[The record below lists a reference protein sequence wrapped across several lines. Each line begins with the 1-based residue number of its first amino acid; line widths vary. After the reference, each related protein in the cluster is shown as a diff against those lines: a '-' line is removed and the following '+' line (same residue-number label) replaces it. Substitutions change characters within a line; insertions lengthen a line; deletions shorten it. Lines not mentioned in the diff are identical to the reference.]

1 VPFRH
6 LRGDRFSAVK
16 TPGRGI
22 SKIAIEQRG
31 SALRI
36 LQKIAATN
44 RAGGDNCGA
53 GEVHLPPVSVGRAEQ
68 ILTLKKGQ
76 VKPG

>member
-6 LRGDRFSAVK
+6 LRGDRYRPVEA
-16 TPGRGI
+16 PGRGI

-36 LQKIAATN
+36 WHKIAATN
-44 RAGGDNCGA
+44 RAGGDYCGS
-53 GEVHLPPVSVGRAEQ
+53 GEVDLPPVSVGRAEQ